1 MRHFLFEILLKLAGS
16 DVDFVICGGLA
27 LFLQGGERAT
37 FDADLYIALSP
48 ENLNK
53 AIDIFRKEGYTSRIP
68 EPLES
73 ILDPENRKK
82 WVEEKNALVYT
93 LISRRGEVQVD
104 IFLAYPIEYQTLA
117 ANSDIFEIEGK
128 MLKVSSKED
137 LIEAKKA
144 ITPPREKDLFDI
156 KTLEELLRN
165 EERKDR

>member
-68 EPLES
+68 SRSNLS
-73 ILDPENRKK
+73 WIRKK
-82 WVEEKNALVYT
+82 EKSGWKKKNALVHT